1 MLCFAASLFLISNV
15 FKSHI
20 TLNMPTGV
28 IYRFELII
36 MMSGSKGAS
45 APFGIH
51 DIVFELARKHYIMYP
66 KMARSAFDPD
76 IISFG
81 YGVYYNRN
89 ITR

>member
-1 MLCFAASLFLISNV
+1 MIRSG
-15 FKSHI
+15 H
-20 TLNMPTGV
+20 
-28 IYRFELII
+28 YY

-76 IISFG
+76 IIIS
-81 YGVYYNRN
+81 NSK
-89 ITR
+89 